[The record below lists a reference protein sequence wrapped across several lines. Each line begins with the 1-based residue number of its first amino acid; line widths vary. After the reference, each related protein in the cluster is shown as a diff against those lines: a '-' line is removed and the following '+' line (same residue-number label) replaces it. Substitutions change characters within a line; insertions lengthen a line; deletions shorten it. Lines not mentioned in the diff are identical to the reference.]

1 MNIALWI
8 IQVLLAVEFLF
19 GGATKVFLS
28 TETLMKMSSPNAVH
42 VPIMF
47 LRFIGVCELLG
58 ALGLLLPGIFRI
70 KQGLTPLAA
79 AGLTIITIGATV
91 ITTMGDGVGLAMIPF
106 VTALLCAFVVYG
118 RSRSP
123 ANA

>member
-8 IQVLLAVEFLF
+8 IQVLLAIEFLF
-19 GGATKVFLS
+19 GGATKVFMS
-28 TETLMKMSSPNAVH
+28 TEALMKMSSPNAVH

-79 AGLTIITIGATV
+79 AGLMIITIGATV
-91 ITTMGDGVGLAMIPF
+91 ITIMGDGVGPPTIPF
-106 VTALLCAFVVYG
+106 VTALLCAFVAYG
-118 RSRSP
+118 RSRSTE
-123 ANA
+123 NA

>member
-91 ITTMGDGVGLAMIPF
+91 ITMMGDGVGLAMIPF

-118 RSRSP
+118 RSRP
-123 ANA
+123 QAHA

>member
-19 GGATKVFLS
+19 GGATKVFMS
-28 TETLMKMSSPNAVH
+28 TEALMKMSSPNAVH

-70 KQGLTPLAA
+70 KQRLTPLAA

-91 ITTMGDGVGLAMIPF
+91 ITIMGDGVALAMIPL
-106 VTALLCAFVVYG
+106 VTALLCAFVAYG
-118 RSRSP
+118 RSRSI

>member
-91 ITTMGDGVGLAMIPF
+91 ITIMGDGVGVAMIPF
-106 VTALLCAFVVYG
+106 VTAVLCAFVVYG
-118 RSRSP
+118 RTRST

>member
-91 ITTMGDGVGLAMIPF
+91 ITMMGDGVGLAMIPL
-106 VTALLCAFVVYG
+106 VTALLCAFFVYG
-118 RSRSP
+118 RTRP
-123 ANA
+123 VANA

>member
-8 IQVLLAVEFLF
+8 IQVLLAVEVLF
-19 GGATKVFLS
+19 GGTTKVFLS

-91 ITTMGDGVGLAMIPF
+91 ITMMGDGVGLAMIPL

-118 RSRSP
+118 RTRP
-123 ANA
+123 VANA

>member
-8 IQVLLAVEFLF
+8 IQVLLAIEFLF
-19 GGATKVFLS
+19 GGATKVFMS
-28 TETLMKMSSPNAVH
+28 TEALMKMSSPNAVH

-79 AGLTIITIGATV
+79 AGLMIITIGATV
-91 ITTMGDGVGLAMIPF
+91 ITIMGDGVGLATIPF
-106 VTALLCAFVVYG
+106 VTALLCAFVAYG
-118 RSRSP
+118 RSRST

>member
-1 MNIALWI
+1 MNIALWV

-91 ITTMGDGVGLAMIPF
+91 ITMMGDGVGLAMIPF
-106 VTALLCAFVVYG
+106 VTALLCAFVLYG
-118 RSRSP
+118 RSRP
-123 ANA
+123 QAHA

>member
-8 IQVLLAVEFLF
+8 IQVLLALEFLF
-19 GGATKVFLS
+19 GGATKVFMS
-28 TETLMKMSSPNAVH
+28 TEALMKMSSPNAVH

-91 ITTMGDGVGLAMIPF
+91 ITLMGDGVALAMIPL
-106 VTALLCAFVVYG
+106 VTALLCAFVAYG
-118 RSRSP
+118 RSRSI